1 MFLDYEFPTRVIMQE
16 DALAA
21 HSELLAELGSHA
33 MLVMDGVMAD
43 DHPARQ
49 EVLFSLE
56 FNHIKRT
63 IFLHTRKIAPSIS
76 SLEAGAA
83 LARESQVDFVI
94 AVGCDATLEAGKA
107 IALLAAQDIS
117 SATLLNNDIER
128 PLPVVCIPTEPGSGT
143 EVTPEI
149 HVAQHGLDRLT
160 LVRNPLCA
168 PTLTFLDPRYTLHM
182 ENKIIVSNYIKTL
195 GRAIEAIVSEKANPI
210 SDAMAIAALGT
221 VSDLASPML
230 NLEDN
235 DASLEMHNQL
245 MLAAHQAGLAV
256 ALSGANILE
265 ALASPLTYVR
275 KIHLGQAY
283 GLIIPPLVSFLMDR
297 APLVSDVILQSL
309 TFSRLESLEDF
320 LWALIEAIVPID
332 AEALERCAN
341 AAADN
346 PLIKDGVI
354 SLEFKD
360 LTLCYA
366 HLLAEDEDDDDSEE
380 A

>member
-1 MFLDYEFPTRVIMQE
+1 MLLDYEFPTRVIMQE

-21 HSELLAELGSHA
+21 HSELLKEFGSHA

-43 DHPARQ
+43 DHPAKQ
-49 EVLFSLE
+49 EILFSLD
-56 FNHIKRT
+56 FNNIKRT
-63 IFLHTRKIAPSIS
+63 IFLHTRKVAPSIS
-76 SLEAGAA
+76 NLEAGAA

-107 IALLAAQDIS
+107 IAVLAAQDPF
-117 SATLLNNDIER
+117 SATLLSNDIEA

-182 ENKIIVSNYIKTL
+182 DNTIVVSNYIKTL

-221 VSDLASPML
+221 VSDLAGPML

-235 DASLEMHNQL
+235 AVTLEQHSQL
-245 MLAAHQAGLAV
+245 MLAAHEAGLAIAV
-256 ALSGANILE
+256 SGANILE

-309 TFSRLESLEDF
+309 YFSRLESLEDF
-320 LWALIEAIVPID
+320 LWTLIDAIVPID
-332 AEALERCAN
+332 SETLERCAN

-346 PLIKDGVI
+346 PLIKDGAI

-360 LTLCYA
+360 LTSCYA
-366 HLLAEDEDDDDSEE
+366 HLLADESER
-380 A
+380 